1 MTELQDLYQ
10 AVILDHNNNPRNY
23 GKLTSANRYAEGVNP
38 LCGDQVN
45 VFFRLDDDAWVKE
58 VGFEGRGCAI
68 CMASASIMTET
79 VKHLNVVQADQYVTA
94 FCSLVGGVKSEAMGQ
109 FDLSTLKVLAGI
121 KAYPM
126 RIKCAT
132 LAWHTARSALSEGGV
147 SVTTET

>member
-1 MTELQDLYQ
+1 MSELQDLYQ

-23 GKLTSANRYAEGVNP
+23 GKLKSANRHAEGVNP

-45 VFFRLDDDAWVKE
+45 VFFRLDEDAWVKE

-94 FCSLVGGVKSEAMGQ
+94 FCSLAGGEKSEVIGQ
-109 FDLSTLKVLAGI
+109 FDFSTLKVLAGV
-121 KAYPM
+121 KAYPA

-132 LAWHTARSALSEGGV
+132 LAWHTARSALSEGGA

>member
-1 MTELQDLYQ
+1 MTELRDLYQ
-10 AVILDHNNNPRNY
+10 AIILDHNNNPQNY
-23 GKLTSANRYAEGVNP
+23 GSPTSANRHAEGVNP

-45 VFFRLDDDAWVKE
+45 VFFRLGDDAWVKE

-79 VKHLNVVQADQYVTA
+79 VKRLSVMQADQYVTA
-94 FCSLVGGVKSEAMGQ
+94 FCSLAGGEKSDVTGQ
-109 FDLSTLKVLAGI
+109 LDLSTLKVLAGV
-121 KAYPM
+121 KAYPA

-132 LAWHTARSALSEGGV
+132 LAWHTARSALSEGGA

>member
-23 GKLTSANRYAEGVNP
+23 GKLTSANRHAEGVNP

-45 VFFRLDDDAWVKE
+45 VFFRLDEDAWVKE

-94 FCSLVGGVKSEAMGQ
+94 FCSLAGGEKSEVMGQ
-109 FDLSTLKVLAGI
+109 FDLSTLKVLAGV
-121 KAYPM
+121 KAYPA

-132 LAWHTARSALSEGGV
+132 LAWHTARSALSEGGA

>member
-23 GKLTSANRYAEGVNP
+23 GKLTSANRHAEGVNP

-45 VFFRLDDDAWVKE
+45 VFFRLGDDAWVEE

-94 FCSLVGGVKSEAMGQ
+94 FCSLAGGEKSENLGQ
-109 FDLSTLKVLAGI
+109 FDLSTLKVLAGV
-121 KAYPM
+121 KAYPA

>member
-1 MTELQDLYQ
+1 MTELRDLYQ

-23 GKLTSANRYAEGVNP
+23 GKLTSANRHAEGVNP

-45 VFFRLDDDAWVKE
+45 VFFSLDDAWVKE

-79 VKHLNVVQADQYVTA
+79 VKHLSVVQADQYVTA
-94 FCSLVGGVKSEAMGQ
+94 FCSLAGGEKSEVTEGL
-109 FDLSTLKVLAGI
+109 DLSTLKVLAGV
-121 KAYPM
+121 KAYPA

-132 LAWHTARSALSEGGV
+132 LAWHTARSALSKGGAR
-147 SVTTET
+147 VTTET

>member
-1 MTELQDLYQ
+1 MTELRDLYQ

-23 GKLTSANRYAEGVNP
+23 GKLTSANRHAEGVNP

-45 VFFRLDDDAWVKE
+45 VFFSLDDDAWVKE

-79 VKHLNVVQADQYVTA
+79 VKHLSIEQADQYVTA
-94 FCSLVGGVKSEAMGQ
+94 FCSLAGGEKSEVTEGL
-109 FDLSTLKVLAGI
+109 DLSTLKVLAGV
-121 KAYPM
+121 KAYPA

-132 LAWHTARSALSEGGV
+132 LAWHTARSALSNGAAR
-147 SVTTET
+147 VTTET

>member
-23 GKLTSANRYAEGVNP
+23 GKLTSANRHAEGVNP

-45 VFFRLDDDAWVKE
+45 VFFRIDEDAWVKE

-68 CMASASIMTET
+68 CIASASIMTET
-79 VKHLNVVQADQYVTA
+79 VKHLNVVRADQYVTA
-94 FCSLVGGVKSEAMGQ
+94 FYNLAGGENSEEMGQ
-109 FDLSTLKVLAGI
+109 FDMSKLKVLAGV
-121 KAYPM
+121 KAYPA

-132 LAWHTARSALSEGGV
+132 LAWYTARSAWSEGGA

>member
-1 MTELQDLYQ
+1 MTELRDIYQ
-10 AVILDHNNNPRNY
+10 AVILDHNNNPRNF
-23 GKLTSANRYAEGVNP
+23 GKLTSANRHAEGVNP

-45 VFFRLDDDAWVKE
+45 VFFSLDDARVKE

-79 VKHLNVVQADQYVTA
+79 VKHLSIEQADQYVTA
-94 FCSLVGGVKSEAMGQ
+94 FCSLAGGEKSEVTEGL
-109 FDLSTLKVLAGI
+109 DLSTLKMLAGV
-121 KAYPM
+121 KAYPA

-132 LAWHTARSALSEGGV
+132 LAWYTARSALSKGGA

>member
-1 MTELQDLYQ
+1 MTELRDLYQ

-23 GKLTSANRYAEGVNP
+23 GKLTSANRHAEGVNP

-45 VFFRLDDDAWVKE
+45 VYFSLDDAAWVKE

-79 VKHLNVVQADQYVTA
+79 VKHLKVVQADQYVTA
-94 FCSLVGGVKSEAMGQ
+94 FCSLAGGEKSEVMGQ
-109 FDLSTLKVLAGI
+109 FDLSTLKVLAGV
-121 KAYPM
+121 KAYPA

-132 LAWHTARSALSEGGV
+132 LAWHTARSALSKGGA

>member
-23 GKLTSANRYAEGVNP
+23 GKLTSANRHAEGVNP

-45 VFFRLDDDAWVKE
+45 VYFRLDEKAWVTE

-79 VKHLNVVQADQYVTA
+79 VKHLNIVQADQYVTA
-94 FCSLVGGVKSEAMGQ
+94 FCCLAVGEKSEVVGQ
-109 FDLSTLKVLAGI
+109 FDLSTLKVLAGV
-121 KAYPM
+121 KAYPA

-132 LAWHTARSALSEGGV
+132 LAWHTARSALSEGGT

>member
-1 MTELQDLYQ
+1 MTELRDLYQ
-10 AVILDHNNNPRNY
+10 AVILDHNNNPRNF
-23 GKLTSANRYAEGVNP
+23 GKLTSANRHAKGVNP

-45 VFFRLDDDAWVKE
+45 VYFSLDDDAWVKE

-79 VKHLNVVQADQYVTA
+79 VKHLSIEQADQYVTA
-94 FCSLVGGVKSEAMGQ
+94 FCSLAGGEKSEVTEGL
-109 FDLSTLKVLAGI
+109 DLSTLKVLAGV
-121 KAYPM
+121 KAYPA

-132 LAWHTARSALSEGGV
+132 LAWHTARSALSKSGA

>member
-1 MTELQDLYQ
+1 MTELRDLYQ

-23 GKLTSANRYAEGVNP
+23 GKLTSANRHAEGVNP

-45 VFFRLDDDAWVKE
+45 VFFSLDDAWVKE

-79 VKHLNVVQADQYVTA
+79 VKHLSIEQADQYVTA
-94 FCSLVGGVKSEAMGQ
+94 FCSLAGGEKSEVTEGL
-109 FDLSTLKVLAGI
+109 DLSTLKVLAGV
-121 KAYPM
+121 KAYPA

-132 LAWHTARSALSEGGV
+132 LAWHTARSALSKGGA

>member
-1 MTELQDLYQ
+1 MTELRDLYQ
-10 AVILDHNNNPRNY
+10 AVILDHNNNPRNF
-23 GKLTSANRYAEGVNP
+23 GKLTSANRHAEGVNP

-45 VFFRLDDDAWVKE
+45 VYFSLDDDAWVKE

-79 VKHLNVVQADQYVTA
+79 VKHLSIEQADQYVTA
-94 FCSLVGGVKSEAMGQ
+94 FCSLAGGEKSEVTEGL
-109 FDLSTLKVLAGI
+109 DLSTLKVLAGV
-121 KAYPM
+121 KAYPA

-132 LAWHTARSALSEGGV
+132 LAWHTARSALSKGGA

>member
-1 MTELQDLYQ
+1 MTELRDLYQ
-10 AVILDHNNNPRNY
+10 AIILDHNNNPRNY
-23 GKLTSANRYAEGVNP
+23 GRLISANRHAEGVNP

-45 VFFRLDDDAWVKE
+45 VFFRLGDDAWVKE

-79 VKHLNVVQADQYVTA
+79 VKRLSVMQADQYVTA
-94 FCSLVGGVKSEAMGQ
+94 FCSLAGGEKSDVMGQ
-109 FDLSTLKVLAGI
+109 LDLSTLKVLAGV
-121 KAYPM
+121 KAYPA

-132 LAWHTARSALSEGGV
+132 LAWHTARSALSEGGA

>member
-1 MTELQDLYQ
+1 MTELRDLYQ

-23 GKLTSANRYAEGVNP
+23 GKLTLANRHAEGVNP

-45 VFFRLDDDAWVKE
+45 VFFSLDDAWVKE

-79 VKHLNVVQADQYVTA
+79 VKHLSIEQADQYVTA
-94 FCSLVGGVKSEAMGQ
+94 FCSLAGGEKSGVTEGL
-109 FDLSTLKVLAGI
+109 DLSTLKVLAGV
-121 KAYPM
+121 KAYPA

-132 LAWHTARSALSEGGV
+132 LAWHTARSALSNGAAR
-147 SVTTET
+147 VTTET

>member
-1 MTELQDLYQ
+1 MTELRDLYQ
-10 AVILDHNNNPRNY
+10 AVILDHNKNPRNF
-23 GKLTSANRYAEGVNP
+23 GKLTSANRHAKGVNP

-45 VFFRLDDDAWVKE
+45 VYFSLDDDAWVKE

-79 VKHLNVVQADQYVTA
+79 VKHLSIVQADQYVTA
-94 FCSLVGGVKSEAMGQ
+94 FCSLAGGEKSEVTEGL
-109 FDLSTLKVLAGI
+109 DLSTLKVLAGV
-121 KAYPM
+121 KAYPT

-132 LAWHTARSALSEGGV
+132 LAWHAAHSALSEGGA

>member
-1 MTELQDLYQ
+1 MTELRDLYQ
-10 AVILDHNNNPRNY
+10 AVILDHNNNPRNF
-23 GKLTSANRYAEGVNP
+23 GKLTSANRHAEGVNP

-45 VFFRLDDDAWVKE
+45 VYFSLDDDARVKE

-79 VKHLNVVQADQYVTA
+79 VKHLSVLQADQYVTA
-94 FCSLVGGVKSEAMGQ
+94 FCSLADGEKSEVTEGL
-109 FDLSTLKVLAGI
+109 DLSTLKVLAGV
-121 KAYPM
+121 KAYPA

-132 LAWHTARSALSEGGV
+132 LAWHTARSALSKGGA